1 MGEQLLKV
9 LQPLKG
15 GRIDADNSLDINELD
30 KLSSKFT
37 AFVKKI
43 KDNLKQHNINTE
55 LIEID
60 DYKFTLSFSKNL
72 RNCVYI
78 FHFNK
83 YLQDLKV
90 EVRDKLK
97 EQDLKSIINSSI
109 EEWFNSNK
117 DCKENIVS
125 EDSKTD
131 EEDPFAF

>member
-1 MGEQLLKV
+1 M
-9 LQPLKG
+9 
-15 GRIDADNSLDINELD
+15 
-30 KLSSKFT
+30 
-37 AFVKKI
+37 
-43 KDNLKQHNINTE
+43 
-55 LIEID
+55 
-60 DYKFTLSFSKNL
+60 
-72 RNCVYI
+72 YI